1 MKYPI
6 IIQGGMG
13 VGVSNWTLA
22 KAVSKM
28 GHLGVISGTAIDNVI
43 TRRLQMG
50 DPGGHLKRAFD
61 NFPVPE
67 IARHIYDKYFIPG
80 GKAIS
85 DAFKRIPMY
94 SLKPNKSVFELTV
107 LSNFT
112 EVFLA
117 KEGHDGVVGINLLEK
132 VQMPNLASLYGAML
146 AGVDYVL
153 MGAGIPREIPG
164 ILDKFVHHEE
174 ATLKITVETETGDDH
189 HRMVFDPKSVVGNL
203 YDSLKRP
210 NFLAIISSA
219 VLAISLA
226 RKSTGEVNG
235 FIIEGPTAGGHNTPP
250 RGGVRLND
258 NGEPIYGE
266 KDEVDLEK
274 IKELGLPFW
283 MAGSYGDSAKVMQ
296 ALEAGAAG
304 VQVGT
309 PFAFCQES
317 GLTQELKHQ
326 VLSKVLDDEIS
337 VKTDAYASPTGFPFK
352 VVQLEGT
359 LSSHTEYQE
368 RPRVCDLGYLRTVCQ
383 TPDGQITYRCPSEP
397 VKDYVRK
404 HGKEESTVGRKCLCN
419 GLFANIGLPQKQMSG
434 YSEKPLL
441 TSGSEL
447 SLLKKFISRDNLNYS
462 AADVI
467 HALCPQMELVEA

>member
-153 MGAGIPREIPG
+153 MGAGIPVKSRE
-164 ILDKFVHHEE
+164 FW
-174 ATLKITVETETGDDH
+174 
-189 HRMVFDPKSVVGNL
+189 
-203 YDSLKRP
+203 
-210 NFLAIISSA
+210 
-219 VLAISLA
+219 ISLSIM
-226 RKSTGEVNG
+226 KK
-235 FIIEGPTAGGHNTPP
+235 
-250 RGGVRLND
+250 RL
-258 NGEPIYGE
+258 
-266 KDEVDLEK
+266 
-274 IKELGLPFW
+274 
-283 MAGSYGDSAKVMQ
+283 
-296 ALEAGAAG
+296 
-304 VQVGT
+304 
-309 PFAFCQES
+309 
-317 GLTQELKHQ
+317 
-326 VLSKVLDDEIS
+326 
-337 VKTDAYASPTGFPFK
+337 
-352 VVQLEGT
+352 
-359 LSSHTEYQE
+359 
-368 RPRVCDLGYLRTVCQ
+368 
-383 TPDGQITYRCPSEP
+383 
-397 VKDYVRK
+397 
-404 HGKEESTVGRKCLCN
+404 
-419 GLFANIGLPQKQMSG
+419 
-434 YSEKPLL
+434 
-441 TSGSEL
+441 
-447 SLLKKFISRDNLNYS
+447 
-462 AADVI
+462 
-467 HALCPQMELVEA
+467 